1 MATKRGDRVERL
13 TNLLALLLE
22 TPEPL
27 TQVQITAELAPH
39 YPDGARARRG
49 AFERDK
55 AALRDLGVPID
66 IETVD
71 AGSEAGSSRYRI
83 QRRKYELAD
92 LQLEVDEMRALQ
104 VAVAAVRSGSSA
116 GRDAIWK
123 LGGELSSGDR
133 LPVSAV
139 VPDRPELPVLRAA
152 VASRSPIRFGYRGES
167 RHVEPYGLLL
177 RGGFW
182 YVVGHDR
189 DRGEQRT
196 FRVDRFGSDSLE
208 AGEPDSFERPPSFD
222 PRDAFPAD
230 PKQIGHAP
238 ADGVEAMVRIDVT
251 RAAAIERELGADR
264 VLARHPDGSV
274 DVTVP
279 ATNLAAFRSWV
290 LGLLDHAVVLGP
302 DDVRDGIVS
311 WLRELSGRAAS

>member
-1 MATKRGDRVERL
+1 MVSKRGDRVERL

-22 TPEPL
+22 TPIGL
-27 TQVQITAELAPH
+27 TQVQITAELAQH

-66 IETVD
+66 TETVD
-71 AGSEAGSSRYRI
+71 AGPEAGSSRYRI
-83 QRRKYELAD
+83 VRRKYELAD
-92 LQLEVDEMRALQ
+92 LELDTDEMRALQ

-123 LGGELSSGDR
+123 LGGELSHDDR

-139 VPDRPELPVLRAA
+139 VPDRPELPLLRAA
-152 VASRSPIRFGYRGES
+152 VATRSPIRFDYRGEA

-196 FRVDRFGSDSLE
+196 FRVDRFGADTLE
-208 AGEPDSFERPPSFD
+208 AGRPDSYDRPPSFD
-222 PRDAFPAD
+222 PRTAFPAD

-238 ADGVEAMVRIDVT
+238 SDGVEAVVRVDAT
-251 RAAAIERELGADR
+251 RAAAIERELGAER
-264 VLARHPDGSV
+264 VVERHADGAI
-274 DVTVP
+274 DVAVP

-290 LGLLDHAVVLGP
+290 LGLLGHAVVIGP
-302 DDVRDGIVS
+302 AEVRDGIVT
-311 WLRELSGRAAS
+311 WLRGLTERPAS